1 MLKMKNIIFESKC
14 NSKGVVLSYG
24 SFFFFFWVEKCIILD
39 VYHSSNLAESL
50 IALMESVFSFIKR
63 IDV

>member
-1 MLKMKNIIFESKC
+1 ME
-14 NSKGVVLSYG
+14 V
-24 SFFFFFWVEKCIILD
+24 FFFFFWVEKCIILD